1 MIFVSIDRSFS
12 RLIRVIN
19 DEIYSK
25 PFDTSKLAI
34 PSGLYAIQNNLLF
47 LALTYLNAATY
58 QVTYQLKI
66 LTTALCWVFM
76 LKKTIEKHQWFS
88 LFMLAVGVALVTW
101 PSPEEETKRLATQ
114 SQITWMQQC
123 IGFGAVLLAS
133 LTSGF
138 AGVYFERVLKT
149 GPVSVWVRNI
159 QLGNFYSIEYE
170 GKNIARTLLAMFG
183 SIFGLL
189 IVLCFDYKAVMDKGF
204 FQGYTTI
211 VWIVVFLQ
219 VKRNHYELVLS
230 IDMIFPS
237 SPRQSVV

>member
-1 MIFVSIDRSFS
+1 MSFFFFDIDRSFS
-12 RLIRVIN
+12 QLLRVLN

-25 PFDTSKLAI
+25 PYDTSKLAI

-76 LKKTIEKHQWFS
+76 LNKTLEKHQWFS
-88 LFMLAVGVALVTW
+88 LFMLAIGVGLVTW
-101 PSPEEETKRLATQ
+101 PSPEEATKRLATQ
-114 SQITWMQQC
+114 NQITWLQQC
-123 IGFGAVLLAS
+123 IGFGAVLFAS

-159 QLGNFYSIEYE
+159 QLGN
-170 GKNIARTLLAMFG
+170 
-183 SIFGLL
+183 
-189 IVLCFDYKAVMDKGF
+189 CD
-204 FQGYTTI
+204 
-211 VWIVVFLQ
+211 
-219 VKRNHYELVLS
+219 
-230 IDMIFPS
+230 
-237 SPRQSVV
+237 